1 MKRLPLQQILRFAR
15 FIGRRFSDDQC
26 FEAAGALSF
35 TTVFALVPLL
45 TVTLS
50 VFASFQ
56 EFQRFSEIVTSFIF
70 RHFVPSSGTEVEAYI
85 RQFVSK
91 ASQLTAVGIGALV
104 ISGLLLMT
112 SIEHA
117 FNRIWRV
124 PVPRRALASFL
135 VFWTVLTLGP
145 LLVGAGLAVSSA
157 IFAAPLF
164 AGWEGHAA
172 FESSLVRALPLLISL
187 AAATLAYLVIPNCPV
202 RLRHALA
209 GGLFTAAAFQIAKWA
224 FAEFVGRFANYQQIY
239 GALAFFPVFLLWIY
253 VSWSILL
260 LGASLTAALGAFQ
273 RELGQPDFSERLRF
287 PAALRILLRLREA
300 QTTGVGVSLSELAAC
315 LPDVPEATIA
325 GLIALFERERIA
337 QRTDLGSFILSR
349 DPEGIGLRTLYRA
362 DRFLLPLA
370 SDRNTEEPARSADER
385 ALQLCEQ
392 AARRGEEVF
401 DISLAELLRLGD
413 VNGATAAA
421 GP

>member
-1 MKRLPLQQILRFAR
+1 MKRPPLQQILRFAR
-15 FIGRRFSDDQC
+15 FIGRRFNDDQC

-45 TVTLS
+45 TVALS
-50 VFASFQ
+50 IFASFQ
-56 EFQRFSEIVTSFIF
+56 EFQRFSDAVTGFVF
-70 RHFVPSSGTEVEAYI
+70 KHFVPTSGTEVEAYI
-85 RQFVSK
+85 KAFVTK

-124 PVPRRALASFL
+124 PVPRRALARFV

-157 IFAAPLF
+157 IVAAPLF
-164 AGWEGHAA
+164 AGWQGHVA
-172 FESSLVRALPLLISL
+172 FESSLLHALPFLVSL
-187 AAATLAYLVIPNCPV
+187 AAATLAYLVVPNCPV

-209 GGLFTAAAFQIAKWA
+209 GGLFAAAAFQVAKWA
-224 FAEFVGRFANYQQIY
+224 FTEFIGRFATYQQIY

-273 RELGQPDFSERLRF
+273 REAGQPDFSERLRLT
-287 PAALRILLRLREA
+287 AALRILLKLREA
-300 QTTGVGVSLSELAAC
+300 QTAGIGASLNDLAAS

-325 GLIALFERERIA
+325 GLLALFERQRIA
-337 QRTDLGSFILSR
+337 QRTDIGSFILSR
-349 DPEGIGLRTLYRA
+349 DPEGIRLRTLYRSDA
-362 DRFLLPLA
+362 FLLPLA
-370 SDRNTEEPARSADER
+370 SGRSTELPGLSADER
-385 ALQLCEQ
+385 VQQLCEL
-392 AARRGEEVF
+392 AARRGEEVL
-401 DISLAELLRLGD
+401 DISLAELLRRGEAKANPAA
-413 VNGATAAA
+413 NG
-421 GP
+421 P

>member
-1 MKRLPLQQILRFAR
+1 MKRPPLQQVLRFAR
-15 FIGRRFSDDQC
+15 FIGRRFNDDQC

-45 TVTLS
+45 TVALS
-50 VFASFQ
+50 IFASFQ
-56 EFQRFSEIVTSFIF
+56 EFQRFSDAVTGFVF
-70 RHFVPSSGTEVEAYI
+70 KHFVPTSGTEVEAYI
-85 RQFVSK
+85 KEFVTK

-124 PVPRRALASFL
+124 PVPRRALARFV

-157 IFAAPLF
+157 IIAAPLF

-187 AAATLAYLVIPNCPV
+187 AAATLAYLVVPNCPV

-209 GGLFTAAAFQIAKWA
+209 GGLFAAASFQVAKWA
-224 FAEFVGRFANYQQIY
+224 FTEFIGRYANYQQIY

-273 RELGQPDFSERLRF
+273 RESGQAEFSERLRF
-287 PAALRILLRLREA
+287 AAALRILLKLREA
-300 QTTGVGVSLSELAAC
+300 QTAGIGASLNELAAS

-325 GLIALFERERIA
+325 SLLALFERERIA

-349 DPEGIGLRTLYRA
+349 DPEGIRLRTLYRA
-362 DRFLLPLA
+362 DAFLLPLA
-370 SDRNTEEPARSADER
+370 TGRNTDLPALTAGER

-392 AARRGEEVF
+392 AARQGEEVL
-401 DISLAELLRLGD
+401 DISLAELLRRAEAKAGE
-413 VNGATAAA
+413 AAA